1 MEYLFEVFTDDDR
14 ILETL
19 PVELDLTPLGAGFRG
34 PGNEDLLLTFGDS
47 TSVKIRIG
55 IDESEPPVNRQRRRD
70 AAVLVE
76 VRVDLPVQGIQIEPL
91 GHLKQAEQAAV
102 FNRLGLCDP
111 RPGAVLLPV
120 GQRKDVVLQETAIR
134 GRRHAGRLAEIGT
147 KAVDGLV
154 EFGLSRTHLLVVCHG
169 FSEKTSERETAK
181 SMRPPWGIASTCAA
195 PPFGRRKKN
204 GHDDK
209 PFITHL

>member
-1 MEYLFEVFTDDDR
+1 MSEHSPRVHDPRRGGVHRLLAAAGAVRTFDNPVEYLFEVFTDDDR

-111 RPGAVLLPV
+111 RPRSGPSPCRTT
-120 GQRKDVVLQETAIR
+120 QRRCPAGDCDTRPPTCWPPCRNRHK
-134 GRRHAGRLAEIGT
+134 GRRWP
-147 KAVDGLV
+147 
-154 EFGLSRTHLLVVCHG
+154 C
-169 FSEKTSERETAK
+169 
-181 SMRPPWGIASTCAA
+181 
-195 PPFGRRKKN
+195 
-204 GHDDK
+204 
-209 PFITHL
+209 